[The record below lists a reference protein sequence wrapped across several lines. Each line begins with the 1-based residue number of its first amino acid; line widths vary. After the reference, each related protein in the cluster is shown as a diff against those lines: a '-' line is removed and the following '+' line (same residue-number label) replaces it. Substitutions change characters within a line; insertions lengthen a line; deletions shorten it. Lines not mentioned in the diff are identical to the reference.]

1 MDDSQKLLRKL
12 NRRTRFTQFLV
23 WIALFFTALGIAAGY
38 KNWLRIHDKAKA
50 GLVGISEIR
59 EQISSFADKE
69 QVLQFQSTISE
80 RLSNSQNHIDGA
92 LKELRQIQDST
103 QHIADSVY
111 TQVEALTIKQEVV
124 SSARQATVSHDWT
137 LSEVHFLLQTA
148 IQVLTIKQDKLGAI
162 KALNL
167 ADEILLKRASIKLLP
182 LRKQIS
188 QDLALVRQYA
198 PPNITL
204 LSDEINILQDILE
217 PKQLLEEE
225 RARLKPPVIEEVK
238 DRASA
243 VNAEESLVSRMK
255 KTLNEAVIVQ
265 KFDKPLRDEMSKESQ
280 KSLYQLL
287 SLRLE
292 TLRIMLLQGKE
303 KSYHSQIERIIMLL
317 RKFYVDEDSRPLIK
331 KLNELN
337 RVDLV
342 PRIPD
347 IRKSLTLLESLLD
360 KGNLN

>member
-50 GLVGISEIR
+50 GLAGISEIR
-59 EQISSFADKE
+59 EQIPSFADKE
-69 QVLQFQSTISE
+69 QVQKFQSTISGK
-80 RLSNSQNHIDGA
+80 LNNSQKHIDGA

-124 SSARQATVSHDWT
+124 SSAQQASAPHDWT

-148 IQVLTIKQDKLGAI
+148 IQVLTIKHDKLGAI

-167 ADEILLKRASIKLLP
+167 ADQILLKRASIKLLP

-188 QDLALVRQYA
+188 QDLALVKQYS

-204 LSDEINILQDILE
+204 LSEKINTLQYLLE

-225 RARLKPPVIEEVK
+225 RAALKPSIVEENR
-238 DRASA
+238 DETSA
-243 VNAEESLVSRMK
+243 VSTEESLVSRVK

-292 TLRIMLLQGKE
+292 TLRIMLLQGKD

-317 RKFYVDEDSRPLIK
+317 RTFYADEDSRPLIK
-331 KLNELN
+331 KLNALN
-337 RVDLV
+337 SVDLV
-342 PRIPD
+342 PGIPD
-347 IRKSLTLLESLLD
+347 ITKSLTLLESLLN

>member
-1 MDDSQKLLRKL
+1 MDDSQTLLKKL

-50 GLVGISEIR
+50 GLAGISEIR
-59 EQISSFADKE
+59 EQIPSFANKE
-69 QVLQFQSTISE
+69 QVLEFQSTISGK
-80 RLSNSQNHIDGA
+80 LNSSHKHIEGA

-111 TQVEALTIKQEVV
+111 TQVEALTIKQEVAPNVKQV
-124 SSARQATVSHDWT
+124 SAPHDWT

-148 IQVLTIKQDKLGAI
+148 IQVLTIKHDKLGAI

-167 ADEILLKRASIKLLP
+167 ADQILLKRASIKLLP
-182 LRKQIS
+182 LRKEIS
-188 QDLALVRQYA
+188 RDLALVKQYS

-204 LSDEINILQDILE
+204 LSEEISKLQDLLE

-225 RARLKPPVIEEVK
+225 MVRLKPSIVK
-238 DRASA
+238 ENKNKISA
-243 VNAEESLVSRMK
+243 VSEEESLVSRVK

-265 KFDKPLRDEMSKESQ
+265 KFDKPLHDEMSKESK

-292 TLRIMLLQGKE
+292 TLRIMLLQEKD
-303 KSYHSQIERIIMLL
+303 KSYHSQIERIIILL
-317 RKFYVDEDSRPLIK
+317 RTFYADEDSRPLIK

-337 RVDLV
+337 SIDLV
-342 PRIPD
+342 PGIPD
-347 IRKSLTLLESLLD
+347 ITTSLTLLESLQN